1 MNKTLNLLDN
11 TVVAKGLYLEYAG
24 IEYDDVANGE
34 GLGLVFFTQY
44 CPHHCSGCQ
53 NNQTWERNKGI
64 KFTND
69 TFIRIMNYYKTT
81 PFANRLTISG
91 GEPFENLILV
101 NAITKEFKNKY
112 PNKKVWVYTGYLFE
126 DLIQKKENITLLTMT
141 DFLVDGKFEIDKRD
155 ITLQFR
161 GSTNQRIIDI
171 QKTLE
176 KGEIIL
182 YEQNSKI

>member
-1 MNKTLNLLDN
+1 MSKSLNLLNDN
-11 TVVAKGLYLEYAG
+11 VVSKNIYLEYAG
-24 IEYDDVANGE
+24 IEFDDVANGV

-44 CPHHCSGCQ
+44 CPHHCKGCQ
-53 NNQTWERNKGI
+53 NPQTWERNKGI
-64 KFTND
+64 KFTEDVFNQ
-69 TFIRIMNYYKTT
+69 IINYYKQT

-91 GEPFENLILV
+91 GEPFENLIIV
-101 NAITKEFKNKY
+101 NYIVAEFKRLY
-112 PNKKVWVYTGYLFE
+112 PQKKVWIYTGYLFE
-126 DLIQKKENITLLTMT
+126 DLVRDMKNFALLEMS

-176 KGEIIL
+176 KGEIVL
-182 YEQNSKI
+182 YEQNS